1 MIALRKFIADKI
13 MTLKPFSWETSHLV
27 SMDQF
32 QREDIEL
39 IFRRTQELET
49 NLFPVDK
56 EKFSQMVLASLF
68 FEPSTRTRLSF
79 EVAMLRLGGQ
89 VLKLP
94 DIESLS
100 LSKGESL
107 EDTIRVLGAYANI
120 IILRHPSEE
129 ALQLACR
136 YSSVPIIN
144 AGDGCDEHPTQA
156 LLDLY
161 TIQKEKGSIDGL
173 KIAIVGDLKHAR
185 VVHSLLKGLTKFKVD
200 LKLVSPPELKVPE
213 PFLRKLEEQNLN
225 YVETPDLESVIGEID
240 ILYVVMLQHH
250 RISDPHQLEQL
261 KRKYYVI
268 DRKLVQK
275 GQSNLMILHPMV
287 RREELSPEVDEL
299 PQAAYFRQVRNG
311 VSVRMALLS
320 LMLG

>member
-1 MIALRKFIADKI
+1 
-13 MTLKPFSWETSHLV
+13 MTLKPFSWEISHLV

-32 QREDIEL
+32 QREDIEAV
-39 IFRRTQELET
+39 FRRTQELEA

-56 EKFSQMVLASLF
+56 EKFCQLILASLF

-79 EVAMLRLGGQ
+79 ETAMLRLGGQ
-89 VLKLP
+89 VLKVP
-94 DIESLS
+94 DLDNLS

-120 IILRHPSEE
+120 LILRHPSEE
-129 ALQLACR
+129 ALDVACR
-136 YSSVPIIN
+136 YSSVPVIN
-144 AGDGCDEHPTQA
+144 AGNGCDEHPTQA

-173 KIAIVGDLKHAR
+173 KIAVVGDLKHAR
-185 VVHSLLKGLTKFKVD
+185 VVHSLLKGLTKFKVN
-200 LKLVSPPELKVPE
+200 LWLVSPPELKVPE
-213 PFLRKLEEQNLN
+213 PFLKKFEEQNID
-225 YVETPDLESVIGEID
+225 YVETPDIESVMGEVD

-250 RISDPHQLEQL
+250 RIADPHQVEQL

-268 DRKLVQK
+268 NRELIQK
-275 GQSNLMILHPMV
+275 GKSNLLILHPMV

-299 PQAAYFRQVRNG
+299 PQAAYFRQVKNG